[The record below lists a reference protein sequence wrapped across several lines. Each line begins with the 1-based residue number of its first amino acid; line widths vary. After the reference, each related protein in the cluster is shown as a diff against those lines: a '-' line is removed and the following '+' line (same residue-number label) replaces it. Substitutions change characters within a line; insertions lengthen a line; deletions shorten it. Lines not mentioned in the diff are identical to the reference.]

1 MVPLPNMGFNEDLL
15 GELHDCV
22 QRKLV
27 LLDDFIRQR
36 VPDVV
41 ICAARTTGK
50 QFLLFT
56 HRTYSSPSH
65 DSIDPVV
72 VGLTF
77 KRTDSGVVI
86 EADASG
92 EETGDL
98 ILPLPRQVCSP
109 VRAELI
115 ESAISLATQLVTAN
129 ERIAA
134 AVLDPSRRRDNY

>member
-1 MVPLPNMGFNEDLL
+1 MSNVEFQEDLL
-15 GELHDCV
+15 RDLHDCV
-22 QRKLV
+22 QVKLAS
-27 LLDDFIRQR
+27 LDDFIRQR

-41 ICAARTTGK
+41 IGIARTTGK

-56 HRTYSSPSH
+56 YRTYSSPSH
-65 DSIDPVV
+65 DAIDPVV

-77 KRTDSGVVI
+77 TRTDAGVSI

-98 ILPLPRQVCSP
+98 IVPLPCQHSSP
-109 VRAELI
+109 RRADLI
-115 ESAISLATQLVTAN
+115 DSATGLAAQLVTAK

-134 AVLDPSRRRDNY
+134 AVLYSSRRRIDD